1 MLLFVAH
8 IKLFLSLDPML
19 HQLAVDKAE
28 EALDSTA
35 KSTPVETATRHT
47 WSLSENKF
55 VQVNARNRV
64 GFVQGNG

>member
-1 MLLFVAH
+1 
-8 IKLFLSLDPML
+8 ML

-55 VQVNARNRV
+55 VQVNALNRV